1 MTEQETEIETQA
13 VTYAKANRTRIARE
27 LTDLDKFPADQQ
39 PVSIFM
45 CGSPGAGKTEASK
58 AFLEMFDETGIIRLD
73 PDELRVFFQEYT
85 GENSFL
91 FQKAV
96 SLIVERTLDRI
107 FNNNQ
112 SFILDGTFSN
122 FDIACKNIERSLKR
136 NRAVLII
143 FVYQEPTLA
152 WEFVQAREKLEGRR
166 ILPTTFIDQF
176 LNSQEVVRQVKA
188 KYGAVIKIDLLIKN
202 NDGSTRIYHD
212 NITDVQ
218 HHIKKK
224 YSRTEL
230 IRLLNL
236 PPEPIF

>member
-1 MTEQETEIETQA
+1 M
-13 VTYAKANRTRIARE
+13 
-27 LTDLDKFPADQQ
+27 
-39 PVSIFM
+39 
-45 CGSPGAGKTEASK
+45 
-58 AFLEMFDETGIIRLD
+58 
-73 PDELRVFFQEYT
+73 
-85 GENSFL
+85 
-91 FQKAV
+91 
-96 SLIVERTLDRI
+96 
-107 FNNNQ
+107 
-112 SFILDGTFSN
+112 
-122 FDIACKNIERSLKR
+122 
-136 NRAVLII
+136 LII

-188 KYGAVIKIDLLIKN
+188 KYGAAIKIDLLIKN